1 MIDLTSKK
9 QTMPNLYNIFGTI
22 KIAIKN
28 QTKGIRMSEESIL
41 AGLNPQQKQ
50 AVKTTEG
57 PLLVV
62 AGAGSGKTSV
72 LTRRIAYLVNEKGIL
87 PWNILAIT
95 FTNKAAAEM
104 RERERDLLGTP
115 AESIWM
121 STFHALCVRIL
132 RRDAEKIGYSQNFSI
147 ADAAEQ
153 LTLIKHIEKELNIN
167 PKMYEPRRVLSAISN
182 AKNALLTPD
191 ALKASSSMPF
201 EKITAQIYQE
211 YQKRLKHDQ
220 IMDFDDL
227 IMQTLVLFKTD
238 ATVLHYYQ
246 AKFHYLLVDEYQDT
260 NQAQY
265 ELCHQLAAQHKN
277 ICVVGDADQSIYGW
291 RGANLENIMNFEHD
305 YQNDGVQTIKLEQNY
320 RSTGHILAAANAV
333 IKNNRN
339 RKAKK
344 LWTDQGE
351 GEKITYYRAQ
361 SGEDEAHFIIS
372 KIQEEVENKNRSY
385 RDFAILYRTNAQ
397 SRTVEE
403 AFVKSN
409 IPYQIVGG
417 HKFYDRKEIMDVM
430 AYLKLVSNPSDTMS
444 FNRIVNTPKR
454 GIGNVSI
461 EKFTNFAQ
469 TSNLSLLEA
478 FNHVGISGL
487 SVRIAAK
494 LSDFGAKLKDAIEY
508 SRNHSVTGL
517 TEKILQDFGYIEALK
532 AEHTIEA
539 ETRLENLDEFLSVTK
554 RFDDQYDQ
562 DNQSEIL
569 SDFLAEVSLLSD
581 QDDLAN
587 NDQQVALMTLHAAK
601 GLEFP
606 VVFLVGMEDGLFPL
620 SRALL
625 EDDQLE
631 EERRLAYVGIT
642 RARQQLYLTNAY
654 SRTMFGRTQNN
665 QPSRFLDEIDE
676 ADLKIEGASFPTL
689 GSDSFQTQAAP
700 FANVAERA
708 RAQVYTPKIKP
719 AGAVGAEKKG
729 WNVGDQVKHKAWGLG
744 VVVKA
749 NGSGED
755 MELDIAFK
763 EKGIKRLL
771 AAFAPI
777 KKV

>member
-1 MIDLTSKK
+1 MKEFK
-9 QTMPNLYNIFGTI
+9 
-22 KIAIKN
+22 
-28 QTKGIRMSEESIL
+28 MSAESIL
-41 AGLNPQQKQ
+41 AGLNPQQKK
-50 AVKTTEG
+50 AVQITEG

-72 LTRRIAYLVNEKGIL
+72 LTRRIAYLVAEKGIA

-95 FTNKAAAEM
+95 FTNKAATEM
-104 RERERDLLGTP
+104 REREHKLLGQQ
-115 AESIWM
+115 ADDIWM

-132 RRDAEKIGYSQNFSI
+132 RRDAEKIGYTSNFSI
-147 ADAAEQ
+147 ADSAEQ
-153 LTLIKHIEKELNIN
+153 LTLIKHIQKEQNIN
-167 PKMYEPRRVLSAISN
+167 PKMYEPRRILSAISN
-182 AKNALLTPD
+182 GKNDLLTPD
-191 ALKASSSMPF
+191 AYSASASSPF
-201 EKITAQIYQE
+201 EKVTAQVYQE
-211 YQKRLKHDQ
+211 YQKRLKNDQ

-238 ATVLHYYQ
+238 PAVLHYYQ
-246 AKFHYLLVDEYQDT
+246 NKFRYLLVDEYQDT

-265 ELCHQLAAQHKN
+265 ELCHALAAQYKN

-291 RGANLENIMNFEHD
+291 RGANMENIMNFEKDYHD
-305 YQNDGVQTIKLEQNY
+305 AGVQTVKLEQNY

-333 IKNNRN
+333 IRNNSN

-351 GEKITYYRAQ
+351 GAKVTYYRAQ
-361 SGEDEAHFIIS
+361 SGDDEAHFIIS
-372 KIQEEVENKNRSY
+372 KIQEEVKEKRRSY
-385 RDFAILYRTNAQ
+385 HDFAVLYRTNAQ

-403 AFVKSN
+403 SFVKSN
-409 IPYQIVGG
+409 VPYQIVGG

-430 AYLKLVSNPSDTMS
+430 AYLKLVANPSDSMS
-444 FNRIVNTPKR
+444 FNRIINTPKR
-454 GIGNVSI
+454 GIGPVSVRR
-461 EKFTNFAQ
+461 FLDFAREN
-469 TSNLSLLEA
+469 NLSILGA
-478 FNHVGISGL
+478 FDHLNMSGITA
-487 SVRIAAK
+487 RAAAK
-494 LSDFGAKLKDAIEY
+494 LSDFGAKLRDAINFA
-508 SRNHSVTGL
+508 RDHSVTGL
-517 TEKILQDFGYIEALK
+517 TEKILQDFGYTAALK

-554 RFDDQYDQ
+554 RFDDEYEEND
-562 DNQSEIL
+562 DSDETENAL

-587 NDQQVALMTLHAAK
+587 NDDQVALMTLHAAK

-620 SRALL
+620 SRSLM

-642 RARQQLYLTNAY
+642 RAKRELFLTNAY
-654 SRTMFGRTQNN
+654 SRMMYGRMQNN
-665 QPSRFLDEIDE
+665 PPSRFLEEIDQD
-676 ADLKIEGASFPTL
+676 DLDIENSVPITF
-689 GSDSFQTQAAP
+689 SNDNYQTQTAP
-700 FANVAERA
+700 FANSDERA

-729 WNVGDQVKHKAWGLG
+729 WNVGDQVEHKSWGKG
-744 VVVKA
+744 VVTKV
-749 NGSGED
+749 NGKGED
-755 MELDIAFK
+755 MELDIAFSG
-763 EKGIKRLL
+763 KGIKRLL

>member
-1 MIDLTSKK
+1 MKEFK
-9 QTMPNLYNIFGTI
+9 
-22 KIAIKN
+22 
-28 QTKGIRMSEESIL
+28 MSAESIL
-41 AGLNPQQKQ
+41 AGLNPQQKK
-50 AVKTTEG
+50 AVQITEG

-72 LTRRIAYLVNEKGIL
+72 LTRRIAYLVAEKGIA

-95 FTNKAAAEM
+95 FTNKAATEM
-104 RERERDLLGTP
+104 REREHKLLGQQ
-115 AESIWM
+115 ADSIWM

-132 RRDAEKIGYSQNFSI
+132 RRDAEKIGYTSNFSI
-147 ADAAEQ
+147 ADSAEQ
-153 LTLIKHIEKELNIN
+153 LTLIKHIQKEQNIN
-167 PKMYEPRRVLSAISN
+167 PKMYEPRRILSAISN
-182 AKNALLTPD
+182 GKNDLLTPD
-191 ALKASSSMPF
+191 AYSASAASPF
-201 EKITAQIYQE
+201 EKVTAQVYQE
-211 YQKRLKHDQ
+211 YQKRLKNDQ

-238 ATVLHYYQ
+238 PAVLHYYQ
-246 AKFHYLLVDEYQDT
+246 NKFRYLLVDEYQDT

-265 ELCHQLAAQHKN
+265 ELCHALAAQYKN

-291 RGANLENIMNFEHD
+291 RGANMENIMNFEKDYHD
-305 YQNDGVQTIKLEQNY
+305 AGVQTVKLEQNY

-333 IKNNRN
+333 IKNNSN

-351 GEKITYYRAQ
+351 GAKVTYYRAQ
-361 SGEDEAHFIIS
+361 SGDDEAHFIIA
-372 KIQEEVENKNRSY
+372 KIQEEVKEKKRSY
-385 RDFAILYRTNAQ
+385 HDFAVLYRTNAQ

-403 AFVKSN
+403 SFVKSN
-409 IPYQIVGG
+409 VPYQIVGG
-417 HKFYDRKEIMDVM
+417 HKFYDRKEIMDIM
-430 AYLKLVSNPSDTMS
+430 AYLKLVANPSDSMS
-444 FNRIVNTPKR
+444 FNRIINTPKR
-454 GIGNVSI
+454 GIGPVSVNR
-461 EKFTNFAQ
+461 FMDFA
-469 TSNLSLLEA
+469 SDNNLSILGA
-478 FNHVGISGL
+478 FDHLNMSG
-487 SVRIAAK
+487 VTARAAAK
-494 LSDFGAKLKDAIEY
+494 LSDFGAKLRDAI
-508 SRNHSVTGL
+508 NFAKDHSVTGL
-517 TEKILQDFGYIEALK
+517 TEKILQDFGYTAALK

-554 RFDDQYDQ
+554 RFDDEYEEND
-562 DNQSEIL
+562 DSDETENAL

-587 NDQQVALMTLHAAK
+587 NDDQVALMTLHAAK

-620 SRALL
+620 SRALM

-642 RARQQLYLTNAY
+642 RAKRELFLTNAY
-654 SRTMFGRTQNN
+654 SRMMYGRMQNN
-665 QPSRFLDEIDE
+665 PPSRFLEEIDQD
-676 ADLKIEGASFPTL
+676 DLDIENSVPITF
-689 GSDSFQTQAAP
+689 SNDNYQTQTAP
-700 FANVAERA
+700 FANADERA

-729 WNVGDQVKHKAWGLG
+729 WNVGDQVEHKSWGRG
-744 VVVKA
+744 VVTKV
-749 NGSGED
+749 NGKGED
-755 MELDIAFK
+755 MELDIAFSG
-763 EKGIKRLL
+763 KGIKRLL

>member
-1 MIDLTSKK
+1 
-9 QTMPNLYNIFGTI
+9 
-22 KIAIKN
+22 
-28 QTKGIRMSEESIL
+28 MSAESIL
-41 AGLNPQQKQ
+41 AGLNPQQKK
-50 AVKTTEG
+50 AVQITEG

-72 LTRRIAYLVNEKGIL
+72 LTRRIAYLVAEKGIA

-95 FTNKAAAEM
+95 FTNKAATEM
-104 RERERDLLGTP
+104 REREHKLLGQQ
-115 AESIWM
+115 ADSIWM

-132 RRDAEKIGYSQNFSI
+132 RRDAEKIGYTSNFSI
-147 ADAAEQ
+147 ADSAEQ
-153 LTLIKHIEKELNIN
+153 LTLIKHIQKEQNIN
-167 PKMYEPRRVLSAISN
+167 PKMYEPRRILSAISN
-182 AKNALLTPD
+182 GKNDLLTPD
-191 ALKASSSMPF
+191 AYSASASSPF
-201 EKITAQIYQE
+201 EKVTAQVYQE
-211 YQKRLKHDQ
+211 YQKRLKNDQ

-238 ATVLHYYQ
+238 PTVLHYYQ
-246 AKFHYLLVDEYQDT
+246 NKFRYLLVDEYQDT

-265 ELCHQLAAQHKN
+265 ELCHALAAQYKN

-291 RGANLENIMNFEHD
+291 RGANMENIMNFEKDYHD
-305 YQNDGVQTIKLEQNY
+305 AGVQTVKLEQNY

-333 IKNNRN
+333 ITNNSN

-351 GEKITYYRAQ
+351 GAKVTYYRAQ
-361 SGEDEAHFIIS
+361 SGDDEAHFIIS
-372 KIQEEVENKNRSY
+372 KIQEEVKEKRRSY
-385 RDFAILYRTNAQ
+385 NDFAVLYRTNAQ

-403 AFVKSN
+403 SFVKSN
-409 IPYQIVGG
+409 VPYQIVGG

-430 AYLKLVSNPSDTMS
+430 AYLKLVANPSDSMS
-444 FNRIVNTPKR
+444 FNRIINTPKR
-454 GIGNVSI
+454 GIGPVSVRR
-461 EKFTNFAQ
+461 FLDFAREN
-469 TSNLSLLEA
+469 NLSILRA
-478 FNHVGISGL
+478 FDHLNMSG
-487 SVRIAAK
+487 VTARAAAK
-494 LSDFGAKLKDAIEY
+494 LSDFGAKLRDAI
-508 SRNHSVTGL
+508 NFAKDHSVTGL
-517 TEKILQDFGYIEALK
+517 TEKILQDFGYTAALK

-554 RFDDQYDQ
+554 RFDDEYEEND
-562 DNQSEIL
+562 DSDETENAL

-587 NDQQVALMTLHAAK
+587 NDDQVALMTLHAAK

-620 SRALL
+620 SRSLM

-642 RARQQLYLTNAY
+642 RAKRELFLTNAY
-654 SRTMFGRTQNN
+654 SRMMYGRMQNN
-665 QPSRFLDEIDE
+665 PPSRFLEEIDQD
-676 ADLKIEGASFPTL
+676 DLDIENSVPITF
-689 GSDSFQTQAAP
+689 SNDNYQTQTAP
-700 FANVAERA
+700 FANSDERA

-729 WNVGDQVKHKAWGLG
+729 WNVGDQVEHKSWGRG
-744 VVVKA
+744 VVTKV
-749 NGSGED
+749 NGKGED
-755 MELDIAFK
+755 MELDIAFSG
-763 EKGIKRLL
+763 KGIKRLL